1 MVFSEN
7 RVPQI
12 IIILTFG
19 VYPIFRLQNV
29 ADGHFPTLAAGTEF
43 RISGRAAQ
51 AHCRRSHAAAQR
63 VLPPCCLGSNSGIFT
78 MEHGRF
84 HRTWDQKRD
93 SPTKISPLWCRFHH
107 GDVQQSGILAA
118 NMGDCTQRQLTL
130 ENAPSNI
137 GIYHIYMGMSTIPEP
152 AVS

>member
-19 VYPIFRLQNV
+19 VYPIFRLQMLLMV
-29 ADGHFPTLAAGTEF
+29 ISQPWPRH
-43 RISGRAAQ
+43 RISHLRQSGSGALPTQPRSGAA
-51 AHCRRSHAAAQR
+51 

-78 MEHGRF
+78 MKHGRF